1 MDLNDDGVITRQEFD
16 VAALELQLRNQ
27 APVGGGRYDSTSG
40 NESWLSQSPKDGSVG
55 TDRTA
60 SDFSGSGGS
69 PLSYNAS
76 PSVKI
81 VYKRDVKTLEGE
93 YTGPM
98 LLDPAGALIKHGDNG
113 TMRYSNGEPTS
124 NAECAAENPI
134 QCSHCVPL
142 TNDISVVHV

>member
-60 SDFSGSGGS
+60 SAVEYKWDELSG
-69 PLSYNAS
+69 
-76 PSVKI
+76 
-81 VYKRDVKTLEGE
+81 KRLRAA
-93 YTGPM
+93 
-98 LLDPAGALIKHGDNG
+98 DPAPRTWNILEFFIVVLAAAPDSRRRRARALLRG
-113 TMRYSNGEPTS
+113 
-124 NAECAAENPI
+124 CA
-134 QCSHCVPL
+134 
-142 TNDISVVHV
+142 